1 MCKYVYTIGHEDIN
15 NNFYRSVFG
24 EHCCVRIN
32 VEYEKYTRNSQLN
45 LYLKDTV
52 NEGHN
57 RNDLHT
63 KDKFGNGTTMGPG
76 LD

>member
-1 MCKYVYTIGHEDIN
+1 MKTQIIISTEL
-15 NNFYRSVFG
+15 SVFG
-24 EHCCVRIN
+24 EHCCVCFAN
-32 VEYEKYTRNSQLN
+32 VEYEKYTRHSQLN

-52 NEGHN
+52 NKGHH

-63 KDKFGNGTTMGPG
+63 KDKFGNGITMEPG